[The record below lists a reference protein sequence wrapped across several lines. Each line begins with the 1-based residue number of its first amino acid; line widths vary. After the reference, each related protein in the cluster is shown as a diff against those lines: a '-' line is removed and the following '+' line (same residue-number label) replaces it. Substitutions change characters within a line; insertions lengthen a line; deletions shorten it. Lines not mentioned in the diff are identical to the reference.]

1 MRGVK
6 LPGNR
11 QVAFVEV
18 PVPEPGY
25 AQVLLEMKA
34 SSICGSDLRAIYR
47 EHLGAGPEAYQNVI
61 AGHEPCGR
69 VVSVGPGCK
78 RLGVGDRVVVYHIS
92 GCGVC
97 ADCRAGYLIS
107 CTSPLRAAYGWQRD
121 GGHADY
127 MLAEENTC
135 VLLPEPL
142 TYLDGALV
150 SCGFGTAYEAL
161 LRARVSG
168 ADRVLVVGMGPVG
181 MAAGLLARALG
192 APQVIGVDLSEAR
205 LALAGERGCIDGAV
219 RADGGALARILEL
232 TQGHGCEVALDCSG
246 SGAGRALAVRGA
258 RCWGRVVFVG
268 EGPEL
273 GALDVSH
280 DLIHRQLTLYGS
292 WVTSTGHMEA
302 LLEKL
307 AAWSLHPEVIV
318 THRYALEEAAAA
330 YETADSGTA
339 GKVAIVMA

>member
-219 RADGGALARILEL
+219 RADGG
-232 TQGHGCEVALDCSG
+232 
-246 SGAGRALAVRGA
+246 
-258 RCWGRVVFVG
+258 
-268 EGPEL
+268 P
-273 GALDVSH
+273 
-280 DLIHRQLTLYGS
+280 
-292 WVTSTGHMEA
+292 
-302 LLEKL
+302 
-307 AAWSLHPEVIV
+307 
-318 THRYALEEAAAA
+318 
-330 YETADSGTA
+330 
-339 GKVAIVMA
+339 